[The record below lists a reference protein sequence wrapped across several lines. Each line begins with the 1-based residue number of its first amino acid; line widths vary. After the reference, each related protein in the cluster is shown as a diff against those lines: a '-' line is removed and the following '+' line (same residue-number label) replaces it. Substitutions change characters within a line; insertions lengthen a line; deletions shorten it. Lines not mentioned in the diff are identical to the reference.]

1 MLMFAKGSNK
11 KYKSNEILMFAS
23 GKHFAKYNCI
33 LRHFLYKQKKNTSKK
48 QIPIQIVDVCQRQP
62 TQIVRQQLVVIFHLR
77 RATWCKTTQ
86 QHKFQIGISSFFV
99 CINATYCKRT
109 QKHKFQITFLPF
121 SICVNAIDLA

>member
-1 MLMFAKGSNK
+1 MFARGSNK
-11 KYKSNEILMFAS
+11 KYKSNEILMFARGNIS
-23 GKHFAKYNCI
+23 QNTFVFCVIFCTN
-33 LRHFLYKQKKNTSKK
+33 KKTNTSKK

-99 CINATYCKRT
+99 CISATYCKRT
-109 QKHKFQITFLPF
+109 QKHKFQITFLLF
-121 SICVNAIDLA
+121 FCLCKCHLL